1 MARAAEQPIDPEVAK
16 ILTNPKVM
24 GKLGKG
30 VPGFDRAGLLAGI
43 FAALSQKQG
52 IDGQNALAQVMVDE
66 LFAAKPGAM
75 SRTRILDSI
84 CRLLNWHSD
93 DVHAQPV
100 EEMSEEEL
108 KNAISASLPG
118 LKIVAVGGKPRKP
131 KKFGGNTTSSAQ
143 KRAAQQNARY
153 RQATGE
159 EIRQRREAVN
169 LRASDL
175 AMQAGI
181 NKGDLFRMEQGFKFL
196 PAPSMAAIAEVLGVP
211 LGDWKRG
218 QFAPGPVPQTG
229 GEVIPEPEEDLEAG
243 MDEPCEPDL

>member
-1 MARAAEQPIDPEVAK
+1 MARAAEQPIDPQVAS
-16 ILTNPKVM
+16 ILTNAKVM
-24 GKLGKG
+24 AKLGKG

-43 FAALSQKQG
+43 FAALSHKQG

-100 EEMSEEEL
+100 EEMSEDEL
-108 KNAISASLPG
+108 RSAIASSLPG
-118 LKIVAVGGKPRKP
+118 LKMAVIARPKKPRKP
-131 KKFGGNTTSSAQ
+131 MAPRPQMRLREHEAPFRLAVGQ
-143 KRAAQQNARY
+143 
-153 RQATGE
+153 
-159 EIRQRREAVN
+159 EIRDRREAKGWKIST
-169 LRASDL
+169 LAWQASCHKVDIGL
-175 AMQAGI
+175 VERGH
-181 NKGDLFRMEQGFKFL
+181 RFL
-196 PAPSMAAIAEVLGVP
+196 TAVKMARIAEALGVT

-218 QFAPGPVPQTG
+218 QFSPDPMPARSD
-229 GEVIPEPEEDLEAG
+229 EVIPEPEEDLEAG